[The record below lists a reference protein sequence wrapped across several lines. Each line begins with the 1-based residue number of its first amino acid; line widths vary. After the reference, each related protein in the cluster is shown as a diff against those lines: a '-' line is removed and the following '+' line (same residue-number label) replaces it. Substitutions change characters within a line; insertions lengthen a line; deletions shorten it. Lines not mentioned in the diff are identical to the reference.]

1 MVRPLASEVGTA
13 GLPRG
18 VGTLS
23 LQTNQS
29 TEMETFIYD
38 HVRTPRGKG
47 KPDGSLHEVTP
58 VWLASQPLV
67 ALRERNQFDT
77 AAVDDVVLGCVV
89 PVGEQGGNV
98 GRMAVLQADYAQSVP
113 GLQINRYCGSG
124 LEAVAFAASKVMGGQ
139 ADLTIGGGVEMMS
152 RVPMGSDGGAWAQDP
167 QLAAKTYFVMQGIS
181 ADLLASLR
189 GYSRADCDAYSAE
202 SHRRAAQAW
211 GEGRFDRS
219 VMTVKDFL
227 GLPLLSR
234 DETIRPET
242 TAESLG
248 ALKPA
253 FVEMG
258 QKYGYDSVAMQRYPQ
273 VEKINHVHHAGNSSG
288 IVDGAAAVL
297 LGNAEAGQRLG
308 LKPRARIRAFAAI
321 GSEPTLMLDGP
332 SYAARK
338 ALARAGMQ
346 PSDIDLWELN
356 EAFAS
361 VVLTMMDE
369 LNIPHDR
376 MNVNGGAIA
385 MGHPLGATGAMI
397 LGTALDELE
406 RTGKQTA
413 LVSLCVAAGMGSA
426 MIIERV

>member
-1 MVRPLASEVGTA
+1 
-13 GLPRG
+13 
-18 VGTLS
+18 
-23 LQTNQS
+23 
-29 TEMETFIYD
+29 MEALIFD

-47 KPDGSLHEVTP
+47 KPDGALHEVTP
-58 VWLASQPLV
+58 VWLAAQPLV
-67 ALRERNQFDT
+67 ALRERNGLDT
-77 AAVDDVVLGCVV
+77 SVVDDVVMGCVV

-98 GRMAVLQADYAQSVP
+98 GRMAVLQADYAQSVA
-113 GLQINRYCGSG
+113 GVQLNRYCGSG
-124 LEAVAFAASKVMGGQ
+124 LEAVSFAAAKVMAGQ
-139 ADLTIGGGVEMMS
+139 ADMTIGAGVEMMS

-167 QLAAKTYFVMQGIS
+167 QLANKTYFVMQGIS

-189 GYSRADCDAYSAE
+189 GHSRRDLDEYSAE
-202 SHRRAAQAW
+202 SHRRAAKAW
-211 GEGRFDRS
+211 AEGRFDKS
-219 VMTVKDFL
+219 VVPVKDFL
-227 GLPLLSR
+227 GMTLLEK

-242 TAESLG
+242 TADSLA

-253 FVEMG
+253 FTEMG
-258 QKYGYDSVAMQRYPQ
+258 QKYGYDSVALQRYPQ
-273 VEKINHVHHAGNSSG
+273 VEQIHHHHHAGNSSG

-297 LGNAEAGQRLG
+297 VGTAEAGAKQG
-308 LKPRARIRAFAAI
+308 MKPRARIRAFASI

-338 ALARAGMQ
+338 ALERARMQ

-356 EAFAS
+356 EAFAT
-361 VVLTMMDE
+361 VVLTMMEE

-397 LGTALDELE
+397 LGTVLDELE
-406 RTGKQTA
+406 RTGKRTA
-413 LVSLCVAAGMGSA
+413 LISLCVAAGMGSA

>member
-1 MVRPLASEVGTA
+1 
-13 GLPRG
+13 
-18 VGTLS
+18 
-23 LQTNQS
+23 
-29 TEMETFIYD
+29 MEALIFD

-47 KPDGSLHEVTP
+47 KPDGALHEVTP
-58 VWLASQPLV
+58 VWLAAQPLV
-67 ALRERNQFDT
+67 ALRERNQLDT
-77 AAVDDVVLGCVV
+77 SVVDDVVMGCVM

-98 GRMAVLQADYAQSVP
+98 GRMAVLQADYAQSVA
-113 GLQINRYCGSG
+113 GIQLNRYCGSG
-124 LEAVAFAASKVMGGQ
+124 LEAVSFAAAKVMAGQ
-139 ADLTIGGGVEMMS
+139 ADMTIGAGVEMMS

-167 QLAAKTYFVMQGIS
+167 QVANKTYFVMQGIS

-189 GYSRADCDAYSAE
+189 GHSRRDLDAYSAE

-211 GEGRFDRS
+211 AEGRFAKS
-219 VMTVKDFL
+219 VVPVKDFL
-227 GLPLLSR
+227 GMTLLEN

-242 TAESLG
+242 TVDSLG

-253 FVEMG
+253 FTEMG
-258 QKYGYDSVAMQRYPQ
+258 QKYGYDSVALQRYPQ
-273 VEKINHVHHAGNSSG
+273 VEQIHHHHHAGNSSG

-297 LGNAEAGQRLG
+297 IGTAEAGAKQG
-308 LKPRARIRAFAAI
+308 MKPRARIRSFASI

-356 EAFAS
+356 EAFAT
-361 VVLTMMDE
+361 VVLTMMEE

-397 LGTALDELE
+397 LGTVLDELE
-406 RTGKQTA
+406 RTGKRTA
-413 LVSLCVAAGMGSA
+413 LISLCVAAGMGSA

>member
-1 MVRPLASEVGTA
+1 
-13 GLPRG
+13 
-18 VGTLS
+18 
-23 LQTNQS
+23 
-29 TEMETFIYD
+29 MEALIFD

-47 KPDGSLHEVTP
+47 KPDGALHEVTP
-58 VWLASQPLV
+58 VWLAAQPLQ
-67 ALRERNQFDT
+67 ALRERNQLDT
-77 AAVDDVVLGCVV
+77 SVVDDVVMGCVV

-98 GRMAVLQADYAQSVP
+98 GRMAVLQADYAQSVA
-113 GLQINRYCGSG
+113 GVQLNRYCGSG
-124 LEAVAFAASKVMGGQ
+124 LEAVSFAAAKVMAGQ
-139 ADLTIGGGVEMMS
+139 ADMTIGAGVEMMS

-167 QLAAKTYFVMQGIS
+167 QLANKTYFVMQGIS

-189 GYSRADCDAYSAE
+189 GHSRRDLDAYSAE
-202 SHRRAAQAW
+202 SHRRAARAW
-211 GEGRFDRS
+211 AEGRFDKS
-219 VMTVKDFL
+219 VVPVKDFL
-227 GLPLLSR
+227 GMTLLEK

-242 TAESLG
+242 TVESLG

-253 FVEMG
+253 FTEMG
-258 QKYGYDSVAMQRYPQ
+258 QKYGYDSVALQRYPQ
-273 VEKINHVHHAGNSSG
+273 VEQIQHNHHAGNSSG

-297 LGNAEAGQRLG
+297 IGTAEAGAKQG
-308 LKPRARIRAFAAI
+308 MKPRARIRGFASI

-338 ALARAGMQ
+338 ALERARMQ

-356 EAFAS
+356 EAFAT
-361 VVLTMMDE
+361 VVLAMMEE

-397 LGTALDELE
+397 LGTVLDELE
-406 RTGKQTA
+406 RTGKRTA
-413 LVSLCVAAGMGSA
+413 LISLCVAAGMGSA